1 MVKRDIPIIRI
12 ESHVFALAASGD
24 PEQLKQALQHAVEL
38 EHATMPP
45 YLYAWF
51 SLGRENG
58 PVAKILKAVVREE
71 MLHMT
76 LAGNIL
82 KAIGGSPRIAFKK
95 FVPTYPGP
103 LPGTVA
109 QDLEVPLKPFSL
121 QLVEQKFMRI
131 EQPEHLLDFKTLSL
145 ELAEAEPAKTIGEFY
160 RRIRKTFVEKGD
172 SIIVDNTG
180 ALQPN
185 SERFSVDQRVRSAK
199 EAIAAINLIVEQ
211 GEGTETDP
219 HFPDGDD
226 QPDNDKLAHYY
237 RFAELVKGRLK
248 RNPEATPDT
257 PPEDRYFYNSSD
269 RIAFDPSLV
278 LPLPDNPV
286 PGLYPAGS
294 PAEAGNLT
302 VNRLYTKVLKQLHEA
317 FNGAP
322 DQLEEAVGTMQD
334 MRTAALQLGELPIDG
349 GLRAGPTFT
358 YIEE

>member
-1 MVKRDIPIIRI
+1 MVQRDIPIIRI
-12 ESHVFALAASGD
+12 EPHVFALAASGD
-24 PEQLKQALQHAVEL
+24 PEQLKLALQHAVEL

-51 SLGRENG
+51 SLGNQNPRI
-58 PVAKILKAVVREE
+58 AKILKAIVREE

-82 KAIGGSPRIAFKK
+82 KAIGGSPRIAFKE

-131 EQPEHLLDFKTLSL
+131 EQPEHLLEFKIRTLES
-145 ELAEAEPAKTIGEFY
+145 AEEPAKTIGEFY
-160 RRIRKTFVEKGD
+160 RRIRKTFVDEGD
-172 SIIVDNTG
+172 KIIVDTAG
-180 ALQPN
+180 TLQPN
-185 SERFSVDQRVRSAK
+185 TDRFAVDQRVRSAK
-199 EAIAAINLIVEQ
+199 EAIAAIDLIVEQ

-226 QPDNDKLAHYY
+226 LPDNDPLAHYF
-237 RFAELVKGRLK
+237 RFAELVRGRLK
-248 RNPEATPDT
+248 RNPDATPET
-257 PPEDRYFYNSSD
+257 PPEQRYFYDSAD
-269 RIAFDPSLV
+269 RIDFDPSLV

-294 PAEAGNLT
+294 PAAAGNLA
-302 VNRLYTKVLKQLHEA
+302 VNRLYTKVLKQLHQA

-322 DQLEEAVGTMQD
+322 DELEEAVGTMQD

-358 YIEE
+358 YVEE

>member
-1 MVKRDIPIIRI
+1 MIRI
-12 ESHVFALAASGD
+12 EPRVFALAESGD
-24 PEQLKQALQHAVEL
+24 PEDLKLALQHAVEL

-51 SLGRENG
+51 SLGNKNRR
-58 PVAKILKAVVREE
+58 VANILRGVVEEE
-71 MLHMT
+71 MLHML

-82 KAIGGSPRIAFKK
+82 KAIGGSPQIAFKE
-95 FVPTYPGP
+95 FVPKNYPTH

-109 QDLEVPLKPFSL
+109 GDLEVPLKPFSP
-121 QLVEQKFMRI
+121 QLVEQIFMRI
-131 EQPEHLLDFKTLSL
+131 ELPENVLEFKIRSA
-145 ELAEAEPAKTIGEFY
+145 ELAEEPARTIGEFY

-172 SIIVDNTG
+172 AIIVDTTG
-180 ALQPN
+180 TQQPTTKGFAV
-185 SERFSVDQRVRSAK
+185 EQRVRSAK
-199 EAIAAINLIVEQ
+199 EAVAAIDLIVEQ

-219 HFPDGDD
+219 FFPDGDD
-226 QPDNDKLAHYY
+226 LPDNNQLAHYY
-237 RFAELVKGRLK
+237 RFAELVRGRLK
-248 RNPEATPDT
+248 RNPDATPQT
-257 PPEDRYFYNSSD
+257 PPAERYFYDSSD

-302 VNRLYTKVLKQLHEA
+302 VNRLYTKVLKQLHQA

-322 DQLEEAVGTMQD
+322 DQLKEAIGTMTD
-334 MRTAALQLGELPIDG
+334 MRTAALQLVDLPIDG
-349 GLRAGPTFT
+349 GLHAGPTFT